1 MIRPLAFGIALAAAV
16 AASPRATAGDVA
28 SLEILGFSADGQVFA
43 FEEYGIQDGSGFPYS
58 NRFYIDTATDS
69 FVPGSPIRVRLDD
82 ESQTLEAAR
91 AQAREQGETIVAADE
106 LAANRGFTAG
116 YNAVTEYS
124 ADPHRMAVNPRPV
137 FPPIDG
143 TVEFRI
149 EEIALQQ
156 PQQCENLG
164 DVVGFRLV
172 RVDAAPGGQTRLVH
186 EDSSIPQSR
195 GCPLAYSIGA
205 VQTFHPAGGEP
216 LFAVLVATRSFGFE
230 GPDHRWM
237 AVAGKL

>member
-1 MIRPLAFGIALAAAV
+1 MIRPLAFAIALAAALS
-16 AASPRATAGDVA
+16 ASPGAKAGDVA
-28 SLEILGFSADGQVFA
+28 ALEILGFSADGKVFA
-43 FEEYGIQDGSGFPYS
+43 FEEYGVQDGSGFPYS

-69 FVPGSPIRVRLDD
+69 FLPGSPVRVRLDD
-82 ESQTLEAAR
+82 ESQSLEAAR
-91 AQAREQGETIVAADE
+91 DQAREKGEAIVPADE

-116 YNAVTEYS
+116 YNAVTEFS

-143 TVEFRI
+143 ALELRI

-156 PQQCENLG
+156 PQQCANLG
-164 DVVGFRLV
+164 DVVGFRLL
-172 RVDAAPGGQTRLVH
+172 RVDAAPGGQTQLVH

-195 GCPLAYSIGA
+195 GCPLAYRIGA
-205 VQTFHPAGGEP
+205 VQTFHPEGGEP
-216 LFAVLVATRSFGFE
+216 VFAVLVATRSFGFE
-230 GPDHRWM
+230 GPDYRWM